1 VIGQAWRPG
10 WATDEMAPAEAN
22 IAAAPRVGPGSGLDA
37 RFDRL
42 AEAVQANCHITDA
55 RHARNMTMCTYLLE
69 MRELYRWE
77 LGAAPTAALPQADVG
92 PWIARREASWAAF
105 EEAEYRELPLDDG
118 IVDPFD
124 VETVNR
130 SLVPCNLVYGAGI
143 GRFGKPQFFLGGLA
157 REEWRDGVRIL
168 IAQREYARDLAP
180 APAALRQ
187 DTIYVRAESLRQV
200 LWERAEAW
208 GRRRA
213 HGALECAL
221 DAHGFHSD
229 PAAALE
235 SMVAA
240 EIETLILHEQG
251 EHRVAQEFSPAWEL
265 MLAGFARRKAEVFAR
280 AVRDHLADCTTTLPA
295 LLERDAAPSL
305 HVWFAGFDGMRR
317 ELFPRLATAYEAW
330 RAGDGGRAL
339 GAAAALGVVHWRDV
353 CARMLRLHATLGADA
368 ESAVEALA
376 AAGARLP

>member
-1 VIGQAWRPG
+1 
-10 WATDEMAPAEAN
+10 MALADAN
-22 IAAAPRVGPGSGLDA
+22 VAAAPRVAQGSGLDA

-42 AEAVQANCHITDA
+42 VEAVQANCHITDA

-77 LGAAPTAALPQADVG
+77 LGAAPTAALPRADVG

-105 EEAEYRELPLDDG
+105 EEAEYRGLPLDDG

-124 VETVNR
+124 VEAVNR

-143 GRFGKPQFFLGGLA
+143 GRFGKPQFFLGRLA

-187 DTIYVRAESLRQV
+187 GTIYVRAESLRRV

-221 DAHGFHSD
+221 DAHGFHRD

-235 SMVAA
+235 SMVEA
-240 EIETLILHEQG
+240 ETETLILHELG
-251 EHRVAQEFSPAWEL
+251 EHAAGVSLSPAWER
-265 MLAGFARRKAEVFAR
+265 MLDGFVERRAELFAR
-280 AVRDHLADCTTTLPA
+280 AVRDHLADCTVTLPA
-295 LLERDAAPSL
+295 LVARGASASIHL
-305 HVWFAGFDGMRR
+305 WFAGLDGLRR
-317 ELFPRLATAYEAW
+317 ELFPRACSAYDSWRRGDDGRALVAAAADGTLHWKRVCDTVLALAARGGSDAERAIAALATA
-330 RAGDGGRAL
+330 
-339 GAAAALGVVHWRDV
+339 GAT
-353 CARMLRLHATLGADA
+353 RL
-368 ESAVEALA
+368 
-376 AAGARLP
+376 

>member
-1 VIGQAWRPG
+1 
-10 WATDEMAPAEAN
+10 MAPGKAN
-22 IAAAPRVGPGSGLDA
+22 VAAAPRVTQDSGLDT

-42 AEAVQANCHITDA
+42 VEAVQANCHITDA

-77 LGAAPTAALPQADVG
+77 LGAAPTATLPRADVG

-105 EEAEYRELPLDDG
+105 EEAEFRGLPLDDG

-124 VETVNR
+124 VATVNR

-143 GRFGKPQFFLGGLA
+143 GRFGKPQFFLGSLA

-187 DTIYVRAESLRQV
+187 DTIYVRIQSLRQA

-208 GRRRA
+208 DRRRA
-213 HGALECAL
+213 HGALQRAL

-229 PAAALE
+229 PVRALE
-235 SMVAA
+235 SLVEA
-240 EIETLILHEQG
+240 ETETLILHELG
-251 EHRVAQEFSPAWEL
+251 EHAAGVSLSPAWER
-265 MLAGFARRKAEVFAR
+265 MLDGFVERRAELVAR
-280 AVRDHLADCTTTLPA
+280 AVRDHLADCTVTLPA
-295 LLERDAAPSL
+295 LVARGATVSIHLW
-305 HVWFAGFDGMRR
+305 VAGLDGLRA
-317 ELFPRLATAYEAW
+317 ELFPRARSAYDCW
-330 RAGDGGRAL
+330 RRGDGGRAL
-339 GAAAALGVVHWRDV
+339 VAAAADGAMHWQSV
-353 CARMLRLHATLGADA
+353 CDTALALAGRGGSDA
-368 ESAVEALA
+368 ERAIAALA
-376 AAGARLP
+376 TTEATRL